1 MLDIDKKG
9 GTPYWYIYWGFT
21 YSNVIH
27 LTHYRDLQID
37 IVNEKFL
44 YFKSTM
50 EYSTLMEIIGGFLV
64 TVEFSISHLLEII
77 D

>member
-1 MLDIDKKG
+1 M
-9 GTPYWYIYWGFT
+9 
-21 YSNVIH
+21 
-27 LTHYRDLQID
+27 DLQID

-44 YFKSTM
+44 YVKSMM
-50 EYSTLMEIIGGFLV
+50 EYSKLMEIIGGFLV